1 MRMDQL
7 QRLQALSEGM
17 AEVVISEM
25 DTGNWP
31 GAGKPLAEITKE
43 ERGDRYWCKKNA
55 AASLTLLV
63 KLLSVTGMVA
73 RANSGMLTPEAPG
86 DDEQPDLDRQIAD
99 AERKAEAML
108 KRAMQNNGSVH

>member
-25 DTGNWP
+25 DTANWP

-55 AASLTLLV
+55 AASLTLLM

-73 RANSGMLTPEAPG
+73 RANSGMMTPEAPAEG
-86 DDEQPDLDRQIAD
+86 EQEDLDRTIAE

-108 KRAMQNNGSVH
+108 KRAQQNNGSVH